1 MMSMYE
7 KEKQQLIDCARQMLR
22 YSLIALSGGNVSL
35 RMPNGCFLVTPS
47 AMGYDNMTVDDIVMV
62 DEKCRVVEGTRR
74 PSSDSLA
81 LLYIFRHKPQ
91 VNAIIHT
98 HQPYA
103 TAVGLVE
110 DCLPACLTTII
121 DTAHDHVPVA
131 PFTVSSDEGMGVL
144 TIEHCGGANAV
155 ILRNHG
161 VITFGED
168 LEEALETAVYLE
180 ESAKAYLAARAV
192 GPVHLLTEEQI
203 RDEDTDRGN
212 YGQ

>member
-1 MMSMYE
+1 
-7 KEKQQLIDCARQMLR
+7 
-22 YSLIALSGGNVSL
+22 
-35 RMPNGCFLVTPS
+35 
-47 AMGYDNMTVDDIVMV
+47 
-62 DEKCRVVEGTRR
+62 
-74 PSSDSLA
+74 
-81 LLYIFRHKPQ
+81 
-91 VNAIIHT
+91 
-98 HQPYA
+98 
-103 TAVGLVE
+103 
-110 DCLPACLTTII
+110 
-121 DTAHDHVPVA
+121 
-131 PFTVSSDEGMGVL
+131 MGVL